1 MEVRRVISEPTA
13 AALAYG
19 LHKKQGVENVVV
31 VDLGGG
37 TLDVS
42 VLWLQGGVFVTQAM
56 AGNNRLG
63 GQDFNERVQKHI
75 IEKIAEKKGGKAI
88 EDKEDIQ
95 QIRLEVEKG
104 KIRLTSVPSTTI
116 SLDLKTVGKWKYE
129 LTREEFELLN
139 EDLLKSIEQPIAA
152 ALEDAK

>member
-19 LHKKQGVENVVV
+19 LHKKKGVEHVVV

-42 VLWLQGGVFVTQAM
+42 VLWLQGGVFVTQSM

-63 GQDFNERVQKHI
+63 GQDFNDRVQKHI
-75 IEKIAEKKGGKAI
+75 LKVLIC
-88 EDKEDIQ
+88 
-95 QIRLEVEKG
+95 
-104 KIRLTSVPSTTI
+104 
-116 SLDLKTVGKWKYE
+116 LDYFTDY
-129 LTREEFELLN
+129 F
-139 EDLLKSIEQPIAA
+139 SC
-152 ALEDAK
+152 